1 MLVHREARPENP
13 SDVPP
18 VVCLHGWP
26 ESARMWDTTLS
37 LVADAGRH
45 ALAPDL
51 PGYGASPVV
60 RPATWAMHMDAFEEW
75 RREQELDRVVLVVHD
90 WGGLIGLRW
99 ACDHPEAVAGLV
111 ISDSG
116 FFPDGKWHGM
126 AEVMRTPGEG
136 EKLIEGLDEQGF
148 VELMRSAS
156 KGMTDAAIASYWEA
170 FSTEERRAAQLE
182 LYRSGD
188 FSELE
193 PYVGK
198 LAALQ
203 VPTLLLWGADDPFAP
218 IAGAHRLQTEIP
230 HAELEVI
237 AGAGHFVAE
246 DEPERYA
253 AAVVAFLAR
262 TD

>member
-1 MLVHREARPENP
+1 MLIHREARPETP
-13 SDVPP
+13 TDAPP

-26 ESARMWDTTLS
+26 ESGRMWDTTLS
-37 LVADAGRH
+37 LVAAAGRR

-60 RPATWAMHMDAFEEW
+60 RPATWAMHMDAFEQW
-75 RREQELDRVVLVVHD
+75 RTEQGLERFVLVVHD

-99 ACDHPEAVAGLV
+99 ACDHPEVVAGLV
-111 ISDSG
+111 ISDTG

-126 AEVMRTPGEG
+126 AELMRTHGEG
-136 EKLIEGLDEQGF
+136 EQYLEGLDEAGF

-156 KGMTDAAIASYWEA
+156 KGMSDAAIESYWEA
-170 FSTEERRAAQLE
+170 FSNEERRTAQLD

-193 PYVGK
+193 PYVGR

-203 VPTLLLWGADDPFAP
+203 VPTLLLWGEDDPFAP
-218 IAGAHRLQTEIP
+218 IAGAHRLLEEIP
-230 HAELEVI
+230 HAELEVLP
-237 AGAGHFVAE
+237 GAGHFVAE

-262 TD
+262 ST